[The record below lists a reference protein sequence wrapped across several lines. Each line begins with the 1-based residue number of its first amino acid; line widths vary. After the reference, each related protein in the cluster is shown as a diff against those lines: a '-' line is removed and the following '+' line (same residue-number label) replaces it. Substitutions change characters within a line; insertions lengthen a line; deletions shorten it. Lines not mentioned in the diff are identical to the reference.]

1 MKTIQAMTRLV
12 TALLLSLCVLPL
24 PAKAQEG
31 ANFSAEQL
39 EQIVAPI
46 ALYPDSLLTQ
56 VMMASTYPLEVVEA
70 DRFMK
75 QNKNLK
81 GSALES
87 ALKDKSWDPSVKALC
102 TLPDVLA
109 KMSENLD
116 WTQDLGDAFLA
127 QKTEVM
133 DTVQRMRGKAY
144 EAGNLKSTQQ
154 QVVTQQPDKIIVI
167 EQASPEVVYV
177 PSYSPTVVYGA
188 WSYPTYYY
196 PPMYAPPPPGYG
208 LLTFGVGMAV
218 GAAIWGDCDWDG
230 GWGHGDV
237 DIDIDHYNNFNRNTN
252 VNWQNNQIANRSGN
266 RTNWQHDPAHRKG
279 VNYRNQGVAQQYGA
293 RGGTSRVSREQAR
306 GWSQGQAGNRAAGGA
321 QARER
326 AAAGT
331 QQRAGAA
338 ATGQQRDRAAA
349 ASRTGGAQQID
360 RSTAQRERTAG
371 GSRPSTGQYDRSR
384 STGQRSSAYSGSRS
398 PSMDRAASA
407 RGSASRGTRSY
418 GGGGGGRAGGG
429 ARRR

>member
-1 MKTIQAMTRLV
+1 MKATIRSVL
-12 TALLLSLCVLPL
+12 ALLLWLCAAAL
-24 PAKAQEG
+24 PAAAQEG
-31 ANFSAEQL
+31 AASGFSKEQL

-70 DRFMK
+70 DRWLE

-81 GSALES
+81 GSSLEA
-87 ALKDKSWDPSVKALC
+87 ALKDKDWDPSIKGLC
-102 TLPDVLA
+102 TLPDVVA

-116 WTQDLGDAFLA
+116 WTQDLGDAFLG
-127 QKTEVM
+127 QKAELM
-133 DTVQRMRGKAY
+133 DAVQRMRGKAY
-144 EAGNLKSTQQ
+144 DAGNLKSTQQ

-167 EQASPEVVYV
+167 EQSAPEVVYV

-252 VNWQNNQIANRSGN
+252 VNWQNNQIAANRGGN
-266 RTNWQHDPAHRKG
+266 KANWQHDPSHRKG
-279 VNYRNQGVAQQYGA
+279 VNYRNQDVAGKYGA
-293 RGGTSRVSREQAR
+293 GKGASRVSRDQAR
-306 GWSQGQAGNRAAGGA
+306 GWSQAQGGNRAAAGTQQRDRAAAGT
-321 QARER
+321 QQRER

-331 QQRAGAA
+331 QQR
-338 ATGQQRDRAAA
+338 DRAAA
-349 ASRTGGAQQID
+349 
-360 RSTAQRERTAG
+360 
-371 GSRPSTGQYDRSR
+371 
-384 STGQRSSAYSGSRS
+384 GSRS
-398 PSMDRAASA
+398 SEK
-407 RGSASRGTRSY
+407 RGSA
-418 GGGGGGRAGGG
+418 
-429 ARRR
+429 